1 MFTFRSVR
9 RPLLTTALV
18 LALGT
23 LGAGSPASGQVASL
37 VRDLAPGDIFGGH
50 SLEPGLLYGAGP
62 RLYFFADFGYL
73 GQNPSNRQAG
83 LWVSDGT
90 AGGTLPLAKVCS
102 LDCTNRFLGS
112 LGNVVFFLGGD
123 DNLDHLLW
131 RTDGTRAGT
140 YPLNEAGPELNPIND
155 VQGNYAFLGSFL
167 YFVEKNFGG
176 GPERLW
182 RTDGTI
188 AGTEL
193 VADITPTA
201 FAFRHLGS
209 LTPFH
214 DRLYFLGPRD
224 SDGYPIVWRSDGT
237 SAGTAPLSG
246 APSFSYLLAASDTHL
261 FFDGDDPAHPGI
273 RQLWTT
279 DGIGAPGM
287 VTHLAAPALEPASW
301 IAIANGRALFIA
313 RDGNAGQEL
322 WSSDGTPAGTRAMT
336 GFAAATPFADGLSS
350 GPRLA
355 ATTGNRVVFAADGGI
370 WSSAGTPQSTVE
382 IHDRPPA
389 FASSLTAVGDR
400 VVFYSGI
407 AIDEGLALWTTDGTP
422 AGTRSLEPICRA
434 FTICPEPVVTRVG
447 DRLYYAVTTDVD
459 FFLHE
464 TDGTAAGTKPFEPAV
479 RGSFL
484 RFNVD
489 IAAFDRGLAFPKD
502 DDDGLELWV
511 KADAAASVARKLTEA
526 SGPQSSHP
534 SGLSTTGA
542 RAFFHATSDPDD
554 FPVLW
559 QSDGSAVGTIPVPNV
574 LPGYAASPVA
584 SAGKVF
590 FYLAGRDLWR
600 ADGSP
605 GGTIQLVSFG
615 PDQFTDSDEP
625 PVPYRSGV
633 AFVVSSPTGSA
644 IWTSDGTSAGT
655 GEMVP
660 PPALPDG
667 MEIDRLFV
675 AGDELF
681 FTAIDR
687 SNFVSKLWHAS
698 TTPGGT
704 QEIAPVRYQFDP
716 LVTAVGGSFYFVAS
730 PEPARMEL
738 WRSDGSAAGTA
749 PVRSN
754 GEVVSWFIMDELTEA
769 GGKLFFVTRNPDRLW
784 RSDGTEAGTFV
795 VKSLDVIEDVV
806 GLGSLVM
813 FVADDGT
820 HGLELWVS
828 DGTGAGTRMVRDVRP
843 GPEASRPLE
852 LTPAPGRAYFTAED
866 GVHGRELWQ
875 TDGTLAGTRLVQD
888 IWAGPASSSPS
899 ELTAADSRL
908 FFSAN
913 DGLTGYEPWSLLYAA
928 SGACASSE
936 TAMCLQGGR
945 YRVEAFW
952 HDFAGN
958 SGHAH
963 AVALTADSGYF
974 WFFDAANVEV
984 VLKVLDGSPVNG
996 HAWVFFGSL
1005 SSVHYTVTVTDTQTL
1020 AARRYVNPSGTLAS
1034 VADTD
1039 AFGPRGAKRAARA
1052 FANWAPS
1059 GTSTGRAGGGKGAV
1073 QCTAGPTRLCLQQ
1086 GRFAVDVA
1094 WRDFAGGTGV
1104 GTASP
1109 LTTDTGSFWFFSPS
1123 NVELMVKVLDGRS
1136 VNGKFW
1142 VFFAALSTVEYT
1154 VTVTDTATGAQRVYV
1169 NPSGQLASI
1178 ADTGAF

>member
-1 MFTFRSVR
+1 MFTLRRSIR
-9 RPLLTTALV
+9 RLLLTNALV
-18 LALGT
+18 LALGA

-50 SLEPGLLYGAGP
+50 SLEPGNLYGAGP
-62 RLYFFADFGYL
+62 RLYFFADLGDL
-73 GQNPSNRQAG
+73 GQNPSNRQTG

-90 AGGTLPLAKVCS
+90 AGGTQPLAKVCS
-102 LDCTNRFLGS
+102 IDCTNRFLGS
-112 LGNVVFFLGGD
+112 LDDVVFFLGGD
-123 DNLDHLLW
+123 GNLDHLLW
-131 RTDGTRAGT
+131 RSDGTRAGT
-140 YPLNEAGPELNPIND
+140 YPLNEAGPELNPIFD
-155 VQGNYAFLGSFL
+155 VQGKYAFFGGFL
-167 YFVEKNFGG
+167 YFVEESLGG
-176 GPERLW
+176 GTERLW

-188 AGTEL
+188 EGTQL

-201 FAFRHLGS
+201 FAVRHLGS

-214 DRLYFLGPRD
+214 DRLYFLGPRH
-224 SDGYPIVWRSDGT
+224 SDGYPVVWRSDGT

-246 APSFSYLLAASDTHL
+246 APSFSSVLAASDTHL

-279 DGIGAPGM
+279 DGNSAPSM
-287 VTHLAAPALEPASW
+287 VTHMAAPALERTGW

-313 RDGNAGQEL
+313 QNGNAGQEL
-322 WSSDGTPAGTRAMT
+322 WTSDGTAAGTRAMT
-336 GFAAATPFADGLSS
+336 NFASAMPFANGLSLGPRMAATA
-350 GPRLA
+350 
-355 ATTGNRVVFAADGGI
+355 GNRVVFEADGGI

-382 IHDRPPA
+382 IHDRPAA

-400 VVFYSGI
+400 VVFYSGT
-407 AIDEGLALWTTDGTP
+407 APDEGVALWSTDGTP
-422 AGTRSLEPICRA
+422 GGTRSLEPTCGA
-434 FTICPEPVVTRVG
+434 FTICPDPVVRRVG

-459 FFLHE
+459 WFLHE

-479 RGSFL
+479 GGSFL
-484 RFNVD
+484 RFTVD
-489 IAAFDRGLAFPKD
+489 IAAFDRGLAFPKN

-511 KADAAASVARKLTEA
+511 KADAAASVARKLTEV
-526 SGPQSSHP
+526 SGPQSSYP
-534 SGLSTTGA
+534 SNMSTTGIL
-542 RAFFHATSDPDD
+542 AFFHAASGSGN

-574 LPGYAASPVA
+574 DGFAASPVVA
-584 SAGKVF
+584 AGKVF
-590 FYLAGRDLWR
+590 YLSGRDLWR
-600 ADGSP
+600 ADGTAS
-605 GGTIQLVSFG
+605 GTIQLTSFS
-615 PDQFTDSDEP
+615 PDQYTDSEP
-625 PVPYRSGV
+625 LVPYRSGV
-633 AFVVSSPTGSA
+633 AFVVSSPAGFA

-655 GEMVP
+655 EEMVP

-667 MEIDRLFV
+667 TEIDRLLV

-681 FTAIDR
+681 FVVT
-687 SNFVSKLWHAS
+687 NPTTFVSKIWRAS

-704 QEIAPVRYQFDP
+704 QEIAPVRNSFDP
-716 LVTAVGGSFYFVAS
+716 QVTAVGGSFYFVAS
-730 PEPARMEL
+730 PELGSTQL
-738 WRSDGSAAGTA
+738 WRTDGSTAGTE

-754 GEVVSWFIMDELTEA
+754 GEVVSGFGIDELTAA
-769 GGKLFFVTRNPDRLW
+769 GGKLFFATHNPDRLW
-784 RSDGTEAGTFV
+784 RSDGTEAGTFA
-795 VKSLDVIEDVV
+795 VKSLDLVENLV
-806 GLGSLVM
+806 GWGSLVL
-813 FVADDGT
+813 FVADDGA
-820 HGLELWVS
+820 HGRELWVS
-828 DGTGAGTRMVRDVRP
+828 DGTAAGTRMVRDVWP
-843 GPEASRPLE
+843 GPEGSRPLE
-852 LTPAPGRAYFTAED
+852 LTPAPGRLYFTAED

-888 IWAGPASSSPS
+888 IWPGPGSSSPS
-899 ELTAADSRL
+899 ELTAGSSRL

-928 SGACASSE
+928 SGACVSSE

-958 SGHAH
+958 SGRAH
-963 AVALTADSGYF
+963 AVALTPDSGYF

-1039 AFGPRGAKRAARA
+1039 AFGPRGAKRASRA
-1052 FANWAPS
+1052 STSAAPYV
-1059 GTSTGRAGGGKGAV
+1059 TSTWRAGSGKGAA

-1086 GRFAVDVA
+1086 GRFAVEVA
-1094 WRDFAGGTGV
+1094 WRDFAGGSGV

-1178 ADTGAF
+1178 ADTNAF